1 MKTSKRASSSSKT
14 PRVAKAVSL
23 VVYDPDGMKEG
34 DTFPPHTKYRDG
46 KLQNALE
53 EDKRKRQARRI
64 KKLDKGKLQ

>member
-1 MKTSKRASSSSKT
+1 M
-14 PRVAKAVSL
+14 AKAISL

-34 DTFPPHTKYRDG
+34 ETFPAHTKYRDG

>member
-1 MKTSKRASSSSKT
+1 
-14 PRVAKAVSL
+14 VAKAVSL

-34 DTFPPHTKYRDG
+34 ETFPPHTKYRDG